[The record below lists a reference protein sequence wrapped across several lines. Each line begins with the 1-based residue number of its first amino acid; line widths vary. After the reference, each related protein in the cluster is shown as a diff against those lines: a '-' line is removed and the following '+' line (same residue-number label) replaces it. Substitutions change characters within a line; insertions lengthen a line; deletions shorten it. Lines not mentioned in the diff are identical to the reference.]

1 MAAARNLPRDWRARD
16 SAAPAADS
24 IRQISWTTYF
34 WPTARILLPAH
45 DNAAPPLCDQPSPA
59 HGRNG
64 LNRVAS
70 LLGRSA
76 MGQAGLWINALQCE
90 VNMPHA
96 ALVVAKTGAKTGAKT
111 RAKDSGQDTAQDSGQ
126 DIVVSCS
133 AAAAQVE
140 RSPLDQSR
148 QDFEVL
154 PEWRVLRCVE

>member
-76 MGQAGLWINALQCE
+76 MGQAGLWINTLQCE

-111 RAKDSGQDTAQDSGQ
+111 RAKARPKTLVKISWFHALPRRPRSRGRLSTSRARILKYCQSGE
-126 DIVVSCS
+126 SCDAWS
-133 AAAAQVE
+133 
-140 RSPLDQSR
+140 
-148 QDFEVL
+148 
-154 PEWRVLRCVE
+154 